1 MFSRNAWLFYI
12 LALSLTTFYLSR
24 FPGHNGDMPFYIA
37 LVIEKEQ
44 GSMEGVVER
53 TKEVLRQELPS
64 KEYQDH
70 ADRISSVDQMIFERY
85 RIKPF
90 YVLLVLTFHKLGFS
104 YIHATLVPSLL
115 CYFLIGLSIW
125 QVVIK
130 RLDPVKTFLVSM
142 VCMLIFPTLLLARLS
157 TPDSLS
163 CFILLNA
170 VFLIYF
176 GRSKILWYSLFMLAI
191 CTRLDNVVSELIFLF
206 ALWKWP
212 VDGFANKLDTKKYI
226 LMSLGLIG
234 IALLVNLTATHH
246 FLWFMDPDFSEPPGQ
261 YLRNIGLYFYVIPGS
276 FFMYLFVIFIIS
288 GLSRGFNWK
297 KEANYIFYT
306 VCAVVLL
313 RFLLYPF
320 YEERYL
326 TPYLLFSL
334 LTISFAYADMEKRP
348 KTGVLQGV

>member
-44 GSMEGVVER
+44 GSMDGVVER

-70 ADRISSVDQMIFERY
+70 ADRINSVDQMIFERY

-104 YIHATLVPSLL
+104 YIHATLIPSLL

-212 VDGFANKLDTKKYI
+212 VDRFANKLDTKKYI

-246 FLWFMDPDFSEPPGQ
+246 FLWFMDPDFFGTPRTIFKKYRVILLCYSRVFFYVPVRNLYYFRAQQGIQLEKGSE
-261 YLRNIGLYFYVIPGS
+261 LYF
-276 FFMYLFVIFIIS
+276 FTQFV
-288 GLSRGFNWK
+288 R
-297 KEANYIFYT
+297 
-306 VCAVVLL
+306 
-313 RFLLYPF
+313 
-320 YEERYL
+320 
-326 TPYLLFSL
+326 LFSYGL
-334 LTISFAYADMEKRP
+334 FFTLFMKNDILHLICYFP
-348 KTGVLQGV
+348 C